1 VSIVSVLVWPTGM
14 LWVPLKLE
22 RVLASVLVDKLKVV
36 VLYSDSQD
44 HEQPEER
51 LQVSDQAEVRVP

>member
-1 VSIVSVLVWPTGM
+1 M